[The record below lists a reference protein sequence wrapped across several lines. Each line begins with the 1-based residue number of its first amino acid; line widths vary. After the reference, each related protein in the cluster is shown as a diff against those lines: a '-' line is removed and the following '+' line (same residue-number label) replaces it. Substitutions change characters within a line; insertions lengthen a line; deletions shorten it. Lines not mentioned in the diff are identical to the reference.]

1 MNFNVYIED
10 KLGKKLQQVCQVTGK
25 KRNAV
30 IREALE
36 SWLSQQQLLTWSKLI
51 DNFEGDKK
59 IVPFESYR
67 SELHPPTEEDL
78 I

>member
-10 KLGKKLQQVCQVTGK
+10 ELGEKLQQVCRVTGK

-36 SWLSQQQLLTWSKLI
+36 SWLSQNHLSTWSKLI

-67 SELHPPTEEDL
+67 SELKTPTEEDL